1 MSGIVNG
8 HKRLSL
14 IELGAILGNLA
25 LLGGVALIMV
35 TV

>member
-1 MSGIVNG
+1 MSSIVKR

-14 IELGAILGNLA
+14 IELSAILGNLV

-35 TV
+35 SV